1 MCIAVINKNGCA
13 DTACKIIT
21 VYDPFYFSP
30 VNIFSPNN
38 DGINDVFSFDF
49 KAQSINTFECVL
61 VNRWGVKV
69 AEINAINGYWDGI
82 LQNGMEAQEG
92 VYFYTY
98 KGITADNTNF
108 EGQGTVQLVRK

>member
-1 MCIAVINKNGCA
+1 M
-13 DTACKIIT
+13 
-21 VYDPFYFSP
+21 
-30 VNIFSPNN
+30 
-38 DGINDVFSFDF
+38 
-49 KAQSINTFECVL
+49 FECVL

-69 AEINAINGYWDGI
+69 AEINAINGSWDGI